1 MTFTEAVKGGFNT
14 INRNWQLVLIQIGA
28 MFASLIG
35 FFIFVGIPLA
45 IAFIIF
51 GLDLTELARFDDI
64 LGRLRE
70 PTKIISKYFWL
81 IVMVLASF
89 LVYLIAVFTFGI
101 FVFGGSIGVIGRSVR
116 DIAARFNL
124 KTFLSEGK
132 RLFFPL
138 VWFSTI
144 IGLIFIVM
152 AFVLGLFGGAIS
164 AIVSLAKEQEAT
176 LAVFLGIFFSS
187 IVFVIGMVFL
197 LALLSVTVY
206 GSAIMAIRG
215 HRPVV
220 SIKEAV
226 YYLYKHP
233 DAFYLYCIV
242 FVGYLIISFMLMFLG
257 YPMKY
262 IPLIGPLMALMYQLS
277 VYIAQSYLG
286 FVMIASIFSY
296 YYATTDGL
304 IETIADTAGLDT
316 APTSE
321 DSTQGQDTYA
331 PQAPSQEDVP
341 PERSQNGPV

>member
-1 MTFTEAVKGGFNT
+1 MTFVVAVKDGFNT

-28 MFASLIG
+28 MFASFIG

-70 PTKIISKYFWL
+70 PTKIISKYFGL

-89 LVYLIAVFTFGI
+89 LVYLLAVFTLGI
-101 FVFGGSIGVIGRSVR
+101 FVFGGSIGVIGRSIK
-116 DIAARFNL
+116 DIAERFNL

-138 VWFSTI
+138 VWFTTL

-176 LAVFLGIFFSS
+176 LAVFLGIFFSL

-226 YYLYKHP
+226 YHLYKHP

-242 FVGYLIISFMLMFLG
+242 FVGYLIISFMMMFLG

-277 VYIAQSYLG
+277 VYVAQSYLG

-296 YYATTDGL
+296 YYATTDGS

-316 APTSE
+316 APTSGG
-321 DSTQGQDTYA
+321 STQERDTYA
-331 PQAPSQEDVP
+331 PQAPSQEAVP
-341 PERSQNGPV
+341 PERSQNEPV

>member
-1 MTFTEAVKGGFNT
+1 MTFAVAVKGGFNT

-28 MFASLIG
+28 MFASFIG

-70 PTKIISKYFWL
+70 PTKIISKYFGL

-89 LVYLIAVFTFGI
+89 LVYLLAVFIVGI
-101 FVFGGSIGVIGRSVR
+101 FVFGGSIGVIGRSVK
-116 DIAARFNL
+116 DIAERFNL

-138 VWFSTI
+138 VWFTTL

-176 LAVFLGIFFSS
+176 LAVFLGIFFSL
-187 IVFVIGMVFL
+187 IVFVIGLVFL
-197 LALLSVTVY
+197 LALLSVAVY

-220 SIKEAV
+220 SLKEAV
-226 YYLYKHP
+226 YHLYKHP

-242 FVGYLIISFMLMFLG
+242 FVGYLIISFMIMFLG

-277 VYIAQSYLG
+277 VYIVQSYLG

-296 YYATTDGL
+296 YYAATDSS
-304 IETIADTAGLDT
+304 IETIADTA
-316 APTSE
+316 PTSE
-321 DSTQGQDTYA
+321 GSTQERDTYA
-331 PQAPSQEDVP
+331 PQAPSQEAAP